1 MSGPQVVSQERV
13 EQEPEWHHRHHRIMS
28 SKSTGSF
35 CGTRTRSTFSACCWR
50 RFLSYSEHHV
60 TKSQL
65 AFSSSCTHPALSH
78 FLKRESS
85 GDSWASPQVLQTR
98 SGVRPRN
105 LHLAWAAGDEP
116 SSRPP
121 PLAWQA
127 VSPAPGLP
135 PDGALL
141 PYSSVLI
148 VCHQNCCPAVLWNVL
163 ELFAVVSAHLWWAGR
178 RGGLASTVA
187 DPGERGRSRQVPW

>member
-1 MSGPQVVSQERV
+1 MWWLLPFAWFRPHPEGIGKVRSHQGSLVGEAGQSHHVRPSGC
-13 EQEPEWHHRHHRIMS
+13 EPGACRA
-28 SKSTGSF
+28 
-35 CGTRTRSTFSACCWR
+35 GTRVTPSSSPHYVIQVHGQFLWNQNEEYFSACCWR

-105 LHLAWAAGDEP
+105 LHLA
-116 SSRPP
+116 
-121 PLAWQA
+121 
-127 VSPAPGLP
+127 
-135 PDGALL
+135 
-141 PYSSVLI
+141 
-148 VCHQNCCPAVLWNVL
+148 
-163 ELFAVVSAHLWWAGR
+163 
-178 RGGLASTVA
+178 
-187 DPGERGRSRQVPW
+187 